1 MGRTKSSALDMGS
14 LEPVRYS
21 GRESRRAAVDSD
33 TQEMQ
38 VQVEVSILESDVYIG
53 IYLVRR
59 LRV

>member
-1 MGRTKSSALDMGS
+1 MGS